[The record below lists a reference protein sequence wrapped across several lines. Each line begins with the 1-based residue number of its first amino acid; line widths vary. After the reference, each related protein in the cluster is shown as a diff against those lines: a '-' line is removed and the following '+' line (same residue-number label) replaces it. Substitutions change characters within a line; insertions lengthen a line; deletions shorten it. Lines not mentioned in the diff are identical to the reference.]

1 MNAVDDIS
9 ARENANLFEMQEKTR
24 INLMTSPTV

>member
-9 ARENANLFEMQEKTR
+9 ARENVKLVESAREDQNQFNDLE
-24 INLMTSPTV
+24 LD